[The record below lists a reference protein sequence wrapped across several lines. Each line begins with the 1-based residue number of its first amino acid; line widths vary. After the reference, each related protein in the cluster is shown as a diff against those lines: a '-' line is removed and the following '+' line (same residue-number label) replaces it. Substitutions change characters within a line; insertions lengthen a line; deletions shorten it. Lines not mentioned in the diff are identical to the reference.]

1 MPALAS
7 PQTQKMI
14 DAYLADL
21 RARLR
26 SLPAE
31 QVTEIVE
38 EIRSHV
44 LDTAATDGA
53 MTEAGVN
60 SALTRLGTPSALAA
74 SYVTDNL
81 LVRAQQHHM
90 PWTILRAIFQWATLS
105 LKGFLVFLVCA
116 AGYAFGASFFIA
128 ALAKPFN
135 HKVGLWL
142 MDGDTYSLVLGM
154 TDAIPR
160 GHELLG
166 WKLIPVGFA
175 LGGGTVFLT
184 TQLALWFI
192 QQFRETRSTQGWGTV
207 VR

>member
-1 MPALAS
+1 MPVLAS

-14 DAYLADL
+14 EAYLADL

-31 QVTEIVE
+31 HVTEIVE
-38 EIRSHV
+38 EIRSHI
-44 LDTAATDGA
+44 LDTAATGGA
-53 MTEAGVN
+53 MTEAGVS
-60 SALTRLGTPSALAA
+60 SALTRLGPPSALAA

-105 LKGFLVFLVCA
+105 LKGFLVFLVCV
-116 AGYAFGASFFIA
+116 AGYCFGAGFFIA

-142 MDGDTYSLVLGM
+142 TNADTYSLVLGM
-154 TDAIPR
+154 TNAIPQ

-192 QQFRETRSTQGWGTV
+192 HQFRETRSMQGSGTA